1 MTRRTF
7 APDPGGLISGA
18 IMLAI
23 GIAVTVTSLGYGIG
37 SLRRMDAGFFPMLLG
52 AGAILL
58 GLAIT
63 LLHGLFPM
71 RSDEAETPV
80 PETIDWA
87 ERWHRLRP
95 MLLVPLG
102 IAAFAALL
110 ETAGLLIA
118 TFALVL
124 ISGLAAEKPDLR
136 RLVVIALLAPV
147 GAWVIFVL
155 GFGLPFKLY

>member
-1 MTRRTF
+1 
-7 APDPGGLISGA
+7 
-18 IMLAI
+18 
-23 GIAVTVTSLGYGIG
+23 V
-37 SLRRMDAGFFPMLLG
+37 
-52 AGAILL
+52 ILL

-63 LLHGLFPM
+63 LRHRLFPAH
-71 RSDEAETPV
+71 SDEADTPL

-95 MLLVPLG
+95 ILLVPLG

-124 ISGLAAEKPDLR
+124 ISGLAAEKPDLG
-136 RLVVIALLAPV
+136 RLAMIALLAPV
-147 GAWVIFVL
+147 GA
-155 GFGLPFKLY
+155 

>member
-1 MTRRTF
+1 M
-7 APDPGGLISGA
+7 
-18 IMLAI
+18 MLAI
-23 GIAVTVTSLGYGIG
+23 GIAVIVTSLGHGIG
-37 SLRRMDAGFFPMLLG
+37 SLLRMDAGFFPMLLG

-63 LLHGLFPM
+63 LRHRLFPAH
-71 RSDEAETPV
+71 SDEADTPL

-110 ETAGLLIA
+110 ETAA
-118 TFALVL
+118 C
-124 ISGLAAEKPDLR
+124 
-136 RLVVIALLAPV
+136 
-147 GAWVIFVL
+147 
-155 GFGLPFKLY
+155 